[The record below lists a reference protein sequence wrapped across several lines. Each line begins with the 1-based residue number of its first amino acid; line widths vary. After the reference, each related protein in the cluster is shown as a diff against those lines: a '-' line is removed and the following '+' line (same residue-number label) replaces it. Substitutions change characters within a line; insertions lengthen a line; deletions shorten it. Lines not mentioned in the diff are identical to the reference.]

1 MRVFGSF
8 AAFPG
13 SALGWIAAIVI
24 GVFCLY
30 MARLPAHRLILS
42 LAQVLHHGLRL
53 GASAIKRAERNLVLR
68 NREVLLAAGREA
80 AERTVEREFER
91 VDASVKRDLSA
102 VPTLFRS
109 LSEQVTKIEEDHGK
123 SKQVPPAAPG
133 WVGAVKAV
141 ADVESKGDAM
151 VAKIL
156 ENIHT
161 SLVHAEEQAI
171 GAYRAATQ
179 QRHKHLESMTPHW
192 RKATEALGKVEHK
205 ITSLLDRSKS
215 VDRYMDE
222 YKNINAKS
230 DRAERMLSSSSI
242 VQFFVSA
249 FVLSVAVGGALINF
263 QLIARPMAEMVGG
276 SSYVAGFKTSD
287 IAALV
292 IILVEISMGLFLME
306 SLRITR
312 LFPVI
317 GALADKTRVR
327 MVYITLTIL
336 TLLASVE
343 AGLAFMREVLMQDGL
358 ATSAALRGE
367 TGAHSGSASGW
378 ITTTAQMGMGFILP
392 YALTFVAIP
401 METFVHSLRTVLGIC
416 LCGFLRALAVVMR
429 VLGLGCRH
437 VGRFMVDAYDVAIFA
452 PLWIEGMVVKRS
464 GGVRRSGGGP
474 GRGLP
479 PHGLPPHGVQ
489 PV

>member
-8 AAFPG
+8 SAFPG
-13 SALGWIAAIVI
+13 SALGWIAVIVI

-30 MARLPAHRLILS
+30 MARHPAHRLILS
-42 LAQVLHHGLRL
+42 LAQVLHHALRL
-53 GASAIKRAERNLVLR
+53 GASSIRRAERNLVAR

-80 AERTVEREFER
+80 AERQVEREFER
-91 VDASVKRDLSA
+91 IDAAVKRDLSV
-102 VPTLFRS
+102 VPTLFRT
-109 LSEQVTKIEEDHGK
+109 LSEQATKIEEDHGK
-123 SKQVPPAAPG
+123 SKQVPPAPPG

-141 ADVESKGDAM
+141 ADIEIKGDA
-151 VAKIL
+151 VAQKIL

-161 SLVHAEEQAI
+161 SVVDAEKQAI
-171 GAYRAATQ
+171 DTYRTATQ

-192 RKATEALGKVEHK
+192 RKATEALGKVEQK
-205 ITSLLDRSKS
+205 IASLLDRSKS
-215 VDRYMDE
+215 IDRYMDE

-230 DRAERMLSSSSI
+230 DRAERQLSSSSI

-249 FVLSVAVGGALINF
+249 FVLAIAVGGALINF
-263 QLIARPMAEMVGG
+263 NLIARPMAEMVGG

-287 IAALV
+287 VAALV

-317 GALADKTRVR
+317 GALSDKTRVR
-327 MVYITLTIL
+327 MVFITFTIL
-336 TLLASVE
+336 TLLAAVE
-343 AGLAFMREVLMQDGL
+343 AGLAFMREVLMQEGL
-358 ATSAALRGE
+358 ATSAALRGD
-367 TGAHSGSASGW
+367 TGGHGSSSTAW
-378 ITTTAQMGMGFILP
+378 ITTTSQMGMGFILP

-401 METFVHSLRTVLGIC
+401 METFVHSLRTVLGIL

-437 VGRFMVDAYDVAIFA
+437 VGRFLVDAYDVVIFA
-452 PLWIEGMVVKRS
+452 PLWIEGMVKKN
-464 GGVRRSGGGP
+464 GGLRRPGSGP

-479 PHGLPPHGVQ
+479 PHGMPPHGVQ